1 MVMQSNRS
9 SMNQLLSKI
18 KVWIHDVF
26 NRDFFGIYEGV
37 VESYDAQNAI
47 ASVRIPEL
55 NDIHITDC
63 RYAYPALGIKPTLQS
78 GMHVLITF
86 KSFSLADPVIFAW
99 IPATDTPISFIDN
112 TIVLENGSSKITISS
127 NSIVMESGAITA
139 NGEDLTYD
147 DEGSM

>member
-1 MVMQSNRS
+1 MTMQSSRS
-9 SMNQLLSKI
+9 SMNQLLAKV

-37 VESYDAQNAI
+37 VESYDATNAI

-55 NDIHITDC
+55 ANIQIPDC
-63 RYAYPALGIKPTLQS
+63 RYAYPALGIKPALQS
-78 GMHVLITF
+78 GMHVLVAF
-86 KSFSLADPVIFAW
+86 KSFNFEDPVIFAW
-99 IPATDTPISFIDN
+99 LPSTDVPVAFNDN
-112 TIVLENGSSKITISS
+112 TIILENGSSKITITQDA
-127 NSIVMESGAITA
+127 ITLQSGTITA